1 MSIAVRKQSQKQKKP
16 RRTGLKKSL
25 YVGLIGL
32 MGFIGL
38 MGAAGCSPA
47 NMPYGMTRHSAGL
60 DYTEGNFC
68 AEVRG
73 TYTRQEG
80 DGYTGSPGKTGES
93 LTDTPRAL
101 AAEVQV
107 TQTDGEQVLRV
118 LYTQPETL
126 AGMAVESR
134 STIEGTA
141 AATVT
146 VTVTLDDLSVS
157 ATDGRYD
164 RLLLPA
170 MLLLGAGDITAVGK
184 DSEGMR
190 TVTLSDTASGT
201 ETTLHFVTG
210 EILPA
215 LAEGA
220 GEGWRMT
227 VKVSP
232 GLS

>member
-1 MSIAVRKQSQKQKKP
+1 MSIAERKQQPQKPKKP
-16 RRTGLKKSL
+16 RHTRLQKSL
-25 YVGLIGL
+25 CIGLIGL
-32 MGFIGL
+32 IGL

-47 NMPYGMTRHSAGL
+47 DMPYGMTRHSAGL
-60 DYTEGNFC
+60 DYTEGSFC

-73 TYTRQEG
+73 TYTRQES
-80 DGYTGSPGKTGES
+80 DGYTGAPGKTGES

-118 LYTQPETL
+118 LYTQPEAL

-134 STIEGTA
+134 SATGGTA
-141 AATVT
+141 TIT
-146 VTVTLDDLSVS
+146 ITLDDLSVS

-170 MLLLGAGDITAVGK
+170 RLLLGAGDITAVGK

-210 EILPA
+210 ETLPA
-215 LAEGA
+215 LAEGV
-220 GEGWRMT
+220 GEGWRVT
-227 VKVSP
+227 VKISP
-232 GLS
+232 GLP

>member
-1 MSIAVRKQSQKQKKP
+1 MSIAVRKPSQKQKKP

-25 YVGLIGL
+25 CIGLIGL

-60 DYTEGNFC
+60 DYTEGSFC

-73 TYTRQEG
+73 TYTRQES
-80 DGYTGSPGKTGES
+80 DGYAGASGKTGES

-107 TQTDGEQVLRV
+107 TQTDGERRLRV
-118 LYTQPETL
+118 CYIQPESL
-126 AGMAVESR
+126 AGLVVESVADTM
-134 STIEGTA
+134 SATA
-141 AATVT
+141 TAT

-170 MLLLGAGDITAVGK
+170 TLLLGAGDITAVGK

-190 TVTLSDTASGT
+190 TVTLSDTAGGT

-210 EILPA
+210 ETLPA
-215 LAEGA
+215 LAEGT
-220 GEGWRMT
+220 GEGWCMT